1 MCCVFQGYLVVDSF
15 FSEEE
20 LNPCK
25 DAVNSLVDKLAHK
38 LYDAG
43 KIKSTYQVVL
53 LYNFACTCIC

>member
-1 MCCVFQGYLVVDSF
+1 MVDSF